1 LKLPSPTWDK
11 NNPNHFHAEEQ
22 KYNSFGPFSISFCHF
37 SDFLAFLQLGTFIFN
52 RFIYTGEVFV
62 PQHELQGFLRTA
74 ELLEIKGLL
83 KDVDEVSWPQQGVS
97 GSTQPMSH
105 QQQQIN
111 NNNSLSSMVQTTSS
125 KLTLPINLNNSSSNN
140 NNSSSNG
147 MIGNSSQTVLPS
159 LPTVP
164 VSTIVLTNAMAD
176 SKSWISVTNRQFG
189 H

>member
-1 LKLPSPTWDK
+1 MTLTRNIVLSNLKL
-11 NNPNHFHAEEQ
+11 H
-22 KYNSFGPFSISFCHF
+22 
-37 SDFLAFLQLGTFIFN
+37 QLITFIFN

-105 QQQQIN
+105 QQQPIN
-111 NNNSLSSMVQTTSS
+111 NNNSLSSLVQTTNS
-125 KLTLPINLNNSSSNN
+125 KLALPISLNNSSNN
-140 NNSSSNG
+140 NNSNG

-176 SKSWISVTNRQFG
+176 SESLNSNSVTYIDNVPIPLVKPLSNPG
-189 H
+189 KHLSV